1 MTIQTRNMHSI
12 AVCNPVSLPPP
23 SFQCVL
29 SSHQAGDE
37 PNDETVAGPSS
48 STMHMH
54 ICKQADMHR
63 SHTKKSSHM
72 SRRQRRRHRR
82 HPSFTPSF
90 VIIIFAIN
98 DIVTCS
104 HSVSSLCVC
113 ITQLHRVC
121 IASLPRST
129 GIVCSSTNECYLKL
143 DRLVVCVPQVQGS
156 SNGRHN
162 GIRPSIAAGETY
174 MELSRTR

>member
-1 MTIQTRNMHSI
+1 MHSI

-37 PNDETVAGPSS
+37 PNDEPVAGPSS

-63 SHTKKSSHM
+63 ILSTTDRHTKKSSHM

-98 DIVTCS
+98 DIATCS
-104 HSVSSLCVC
+104 HPVSSLCVC

-121 IASLPRST
+121 IASLPGST
-129 GIVCSSTNECYLKL
+129 GIVCSSTSECYLEL

-162 GIRPSIAAGETY
+162 GIRPSIAARATY
-174 MELSRTR
+174 MGLSHTR